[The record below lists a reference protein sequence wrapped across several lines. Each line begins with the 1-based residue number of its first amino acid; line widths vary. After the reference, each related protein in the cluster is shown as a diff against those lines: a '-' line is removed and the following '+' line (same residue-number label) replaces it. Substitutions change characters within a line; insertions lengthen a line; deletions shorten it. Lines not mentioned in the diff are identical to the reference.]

1 MPIRN
6 VTTTWKKDAKD
17 GGLYVVR
24 STKPGSHDK
33 VRIGAGGNHGGQ
45 DGLRT
50 RLKKHNSPPPKN
62 ATLGTH
68 DHQPYG
74 DVLFALALDGWS
86 APEIDDGEH
95 VLYRPFLIR
104 FPRLVGGLKDKSIFV
119 VPLDADLTDLF
130 AEAEDDLRAMEKL
143 RA

>member
-6 VTTTWKKDAKD
+6 VTTTWKKDTQD

-24 STKPGSHDK
+24 STKPGSYDK
-33 VRIGAGGNHGGQ
+33 VRIGAGGNHGGRA
-45 DGLRT
+45 GLRT
-50 RLKKHNSPPPKN
+50 RLMKHARMGPKT
-62 ATLGTH
+62 ATLATH

-74 DVLFALALDGWS
+74 DVLLALALDGWS

-130 AEAEDDLRAMEKL
+130 AETEEDLRAMEKL